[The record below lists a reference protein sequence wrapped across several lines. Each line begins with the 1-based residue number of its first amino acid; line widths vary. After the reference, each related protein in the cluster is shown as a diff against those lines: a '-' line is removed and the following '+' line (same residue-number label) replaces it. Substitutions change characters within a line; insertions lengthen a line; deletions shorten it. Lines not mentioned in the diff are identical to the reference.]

1 MPALS
6 CRWQTVADWVI
17 ETGELAAVF
26 ANAVAQGGD
35 AYTRVCADG
44 TVWIEET
51 LALTL
56 AGDLP

>member
-6 CRWQTVADWVI
+6 CRWQTVADWVT

-26 ANAVAQGGD
+26 ATAADQGGP

-56 AGDLP
+56 AANA